1 VSRASIDRGSD
12 QYPTFVKPSR
22 IHEIK
27 DTMAGQKGWIVR
39 NESEFHDLQKQ
50 LPDSENSLIV
60 QEIVP
65 GPESNISLHC
75 AYLDA
80 EGRPR
85 QSFTG
90 RKLRRYPP
98 GFGSASM
105 VISEI
110 GEEARE
116 ISERFLTAIGF
127 HGIAASEFKRDP
139 RDGQLKLMEINPRP
153 SLWFG
158 ITSEAGKHLALA
170 AYQELGAGS
179 RTVPDGDQR
188 TGVGWRFGIRDM
200 YSSYFYR
207 MTPEFIL
214 PPPDITP
221 FNSAS
226 PIVDAVQC
234 ADDPKPARFER
245 RKAAR
250 AVVKR
255 LFGAG
260 SAAGEVLAK

>member
-1 VSRASIDRGSD
+1 
-12 QYPTFVKPSR
+12 
-22 IHEIK
+22 
-27 DTMAGQKGWIVR
+27 MVR
-39 NESEFHDLQKQ
+39 H
-50 LPDSENSLIV
+50 
-60 QEIVP
+60 
-65 GPESNISLHC
+65 
-75 AYLDA
+75 Y
-80 EGRPR
+80 
-85 QSFTG
+85 
-90 RKLRRYPP
+90 
-98 GFGSASM
+98 
-105 VISEI
+105 
-110 GEEARE
+110 
-116 ISERFLTAIGF
+116 
-127 HGIAASEFKRDP
+127 
-139 RDGQLKLMEINPRP
+139 
-153 SLWFG
+153 
-158 ITSEAGKHLALA
+158 TSEAGKHLALA

-188 TGVGWRFGIRDM
+188 TGVGWRFGIGDM